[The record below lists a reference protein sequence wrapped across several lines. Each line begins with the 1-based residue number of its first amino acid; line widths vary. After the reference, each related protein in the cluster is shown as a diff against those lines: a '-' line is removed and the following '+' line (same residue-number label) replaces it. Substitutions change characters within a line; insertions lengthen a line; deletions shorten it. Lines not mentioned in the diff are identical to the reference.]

1 MELRAAVESRRM
13 RRSLRPDALPDA
25 LLLDLLDRARRAP
38 SAGNAAAVAFV
49 LLEGAAVARY
59 WDVTLP
65 AHRRAS
71 FAWPSLLS
79 APALV
84 VVTTEPR
91 AYVRRYAEDDKA
103 STGLGHDEAA
113 WPVPFWWVDAGC
125 VIQNLL
131 LLATDAGLGALLFGA
146 FEHEAALRGALGVPE
161 EVRIVGTVALGLPD
175 DPGSPGRSARR
186 ARPDL
191 AEVVHRGSW

>member
-13 RRSLRPDALPDA
+13 LRALRPDPLPDA

-49 LLEGAAVARY
+49 VLEGAAVARY

-65 AHRRAS
+65 EGRRAS

-84 VVTTEPR
+84 VVTTEPQ

-103 STGLGHDEAA
+103 RSGLGHDQAA

-146 FEHEAALRGALGVPE
+146 FEHEAALRCALGIPE
-161 EVRIVGTVALGLPD
+161 EVRIVGSVALGFPD
-175 DPGSPGRSARR
+175 EPGRAGRSARR

-191 AEVVHRGSW
+191 AAVVHRGSW